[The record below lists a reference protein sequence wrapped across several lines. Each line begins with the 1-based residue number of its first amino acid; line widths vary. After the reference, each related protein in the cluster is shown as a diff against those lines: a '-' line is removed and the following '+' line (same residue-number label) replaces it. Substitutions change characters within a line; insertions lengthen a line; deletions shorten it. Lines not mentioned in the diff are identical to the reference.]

1 MDDFKNKVLSFN
13 TALKDM
19 YRDEEQRESEC
30 IPKIELKEESLTE
43 DFTAMIY
50 AVFILYKEITGDDTD
65 IIGFTHICNRFVF
78 QNLMGDKEG
87 VSE

>member
-1 MDDFKNKVLSFN
+1 MDDFNNKVLCFN

-19 YRDEEQRESEC
+19 YRDEEQRESEY

-50 AVFILYKEITGDDTD
+50 ALFILYKEITGDETD
-65 IIGFTHICNRFVF
+65 IIGFTHICNRLIF
-78 QNLMGDKEG
+78 QSLTTERGREK
-87 VSE
+87 